1 MFEMFPN
8 IDIGKDAKYPLSS
21 YLFGHR
27 MRPNQSDI
35 EYLIEFLQV
44 MLAKKSWKIS
54 HMSISPRY
62 PEGRIVRLNT
72 FQRQLLHSNGSSS
85 SPTVSRRANCL

>member
-35 EYLIEFLQV
+35 ESFFL
-44 MLAKKSWKIS
+44 KSIVL
-54 HMSISPRY
+54 SIPLKVCYSEP
-62 PEGRIVRLNT
+62 
-72 FQRQLLHSNGSSS
+72 H
-85 SPTVSRRANCL
+85 

>member
-35 EYLIEFLQV
+35 EYLIAGYAGEKE
-44 MLAKKSWKIS
+44 AG
-54 HMSISPRY
+54 RY
-62 PEGRIVRLNT
+62 HR
-72 FQRQLLHSNGSSS
+72 
-85 SPTVSRRANCL
+85 

>member
-8 IDIGKDAKYPLSS
+8 IDIGKDAQYPLSS

-27 MRPNQSDI
+27 MRSNQTDI

-44 MLAKKSWKIS
+44 MLAKKKLEDMTDEYFPKI
-54 HMSISPRY
+54 PRGQDREIEYY
-62 PEGRIVRLNT
+62 PEAAIVR
-72 FQRQLLHSNGSSS
+72 
-85 SPTVSRRANCL
+85 